1 MRKLLPLFIVCGLVG
16 CATTPQEA
24 AQERTAKV
32 DDAMSAALLP
42 GTSTIKGQASAKTA
56 SGEVRYAAGVSI
68 YLYPKTPHV
77 ENCLNGP
84 PPADASCRQKL
95 SKFRLQTMANGEGRF
110 EYLKL
115 KPGTYYLEATM
126 PWGVPAKAGGIY
138 RTQVTIETDDQTV
151 TAVID

>member
-1 MRKLLPLFIVCGLVG
+1 MRKLLPLFIVCGLAG
-16 CATTPQEA
+16 CATTPQDA
-24 AQERTAKV
+24 AQEKTAKV

-56 SGEVRYAAGVSI
+56 SGEVRNAAGVSI
-68 YLYPKTPHV
+68 YLYPKTPNV
-77 ENCLNGP
+77 ENCLNAMP
-84 PPADASCRQKL
+84 PDTSCRQKL
-95 SKFRLQTMANGEGRF
+95 SKFRLQTSTNGEGRF